1 MKSIIIYDSLTGN
14 TQELAE
20 TIKEKLI
27 DAYYEKISDKLIEE
41 VPEGDIYYVGTPI
54 IKGMCT
60 EKIRC
65 LLEKLE
71 NKKVFL
77 FATAGFGGSK
87 DYFDTLEERIKK
99 IIPKSAKIMG
109 TFFCQG
115 KMKNQVKDKYLQLIR
130 EHPEDKN
137 LQVSLQN
144 FEQAKKHPDEKD
156 KEDLRKQIEKINL
169 T

>member
-41 VPEGDIYYVGTPI
+41 VPSGDIYYVGTPI

-87 DYFDTLEERIKK
+87 EYFDTLEERIKK
-99 IIPKSAKIMG
+99 IIPKSTKIMG
-109 TFFCQG
+109 AFFCQG

>member
-1 MKSIIIYDSLTGN
+1 
-14 TQELAE
+14 
-20 TIKEKLI
+20 
-27 DAYYEKISDKLIEE
+27 
-41 VPEGDIYYVGTPI
+41 
-54 IKGMCT
+54 
-60 EKIRC
+60 
-65 LLEKLE
+65 
-71 NKKVFL
+71 
-77 FATAGFGGSK
+77 
-87 DYFDTLEERIKK
+87 
-99 IIPKSAKIMG
+99 MG

-144 FEQAKKHPDEKD
+144 FEQAKMHPDEKD

>member
-87 DYFDTLEERIKK
+87 EYFDTLEERIKK
-99 IIPKSAKIMG
+99 
-109 TFFCQG
+109 
-115 KMKNQVKDKYLQLIR
+115 YLQ
-130 EHPEDKN
+130 
-137 LQVSLQN
+137 V
-144 FEQAKKHPDEKD
+144 
-156 KEDLRKQIEKINL
+156 
-169 T
+169 

>member
-87 DYFDTLEERIKK
+87 EYFDTLEERIKK
-99 IIPKSAKIMG
+99 IIPKSTKIMG
-109 TFFCQG
+109 AFFCQG

-144 FEQAKKHPDEKD
+144 FEQAKMHPDEKD